1 MSEYYIPND
10 RDLYECQINN
20 KFCDFGICDECIATH
35 KAIIDVEHLKF
46 NSIKELDTNSI
57 KENNNVEGKY

>member
-20 KFCDFGICDECIATH
+20 KICDFGICDECIATH
-35 KAIIDVEHLKF
+35 KAIIDVKQLKEQF
-46 NSIKELDTNSI
+46 ESYSI
-57 KENNNVEGKY
+57 KENKNAKE

>member
-10 RDLYECQINN
+10 KDLYKCQIKNEI
-20 KFCDFGICDECIATH
+20 CDFGICDECIATH
-35 KAIIDVEHLKF
+35 KAMIDVEQLKF

-57 KENNNVEGKY
+57 KENNNVKE

>member
-20 KFCDFGICDECIATH
+20 KICDFGICDECIATH

-57 KENNNVEGKY
+57 KENNNNVKE

>member
-20 KFCDFGICDECIATH
+20 KICDFGICDECIATH

-57 KENNNVEGKY
+57 KENNNVKE